1 MKQKKILPREMS
13 FLRMTAQL
21 LPASRHK
28 KTAEEAVS
36 HMLAMQ
42 GQQVYS
48 FPHAVFLRTDN
59 TNFSQVKAAF
69 EAGFLVRH
77 RPMRGTVHI
86 THARDYHW
94 LRLTLNQDPGS
105 FCRRQEAL
113 ADMTEEIFTEA
124 ANMAY
129 ALLKDNPIGIR
140 RKELFDLWKKNF
152 KRQMNGAVSEQRFCQ
167 LLMWGLDRK
176 GLLVEGPMRKNEHL
190 FIHGGDLPAADSL
203 HSGFC
208 FVSEDDRENAL
219 AEVAYRY
226 VRGHGPISSADLAR
240 WAGLKQS
247 TARLA
252 LERTAETGRLT
263 RYQLTEEGL
272 IRKERAGTDADTYYM
287 EDDLAVQTQQ
297 CREEL
302 SGVMFLPSFDEL
314 HVGYQNR
321 SCLTDEIG
329 ENLICPS
336 KNGMFKPII
345 IQNGVVVGVYAKG
358 EVLWREEMPQEIKKE
373 VGETLEAIQR
383 RMEK

>member
-1 MKQKKILPREMS
+1 M
-13 FLRMTAQL
+13 
-21 LPASRHK
+21 
-28 KTAEEAVS
+28 
-36 HMLAMQ
+36 
-42 GQQVYS
+42 
-48 FPHAVFLRTDN
+48 
-59 TNFSQVKAAF
+59 
-69 EAGFLVRH
+69 
-77 RPMRGTVHI
+77 
-86 THARDYHW
+86 
-94 LRLTLNQDPGS
+94 RLTLNQDPGA

-113 ADMTEEIFTEA
+113 ADMTEEVFTEA

-129 ALLKDNPIGIR
+129 ALLKDNPSGIR
-140 RKELFDLWKKNF
+140 RKDIFDLWKKNF

-190 FIHGGDLPAADSL
+190 FIRGEDLPAADGPN
-203 HSGFC
+203 SGFC
-208 FVSEDDRENAL
+208 FASEEDRENAL

-226 VRGHGPISSADLAR
+226 ARGHGPISSADLAR

-247 TARLA
+247 TARRA

-272 IRKERAGTDADTYYM
+272 IKKERSGSDADTYYM
-287 EDDLAVQTQQ
+287 EEELAARTQR

-302 SGVMFLPSFDEL
+302 SGVMFLPAFDEL

-373 VGETLEAIQR
+373 VGETLETIQR